1 MFSMSHPPS
10 DPLSQLAP
18 TVVLEINRACDRFEA
33 AWRQGHRQKIE
44 DLLVGVEGEA
54 RTALARELIVLELAC
69 RRGQGERPRP
79 EEYERRFPADASW
92 VEAAFRGEGAK
103 TTRGPRRSLKP
114 RHGATNIGENL
125 LFGILALQ
133 NNFIDR
139 TALLAA
145 FNTWVTDK
153 SRPLGSIL
161 LEQGALDGE
170 CHDLLNALVRRH
182 IKNHDDDPEQSLAAL
197 SSVDGAVDALRAI
210 ADPDVEASLSFVPST
225 RRDDPDETVLHS
237 SPPSPGVR
245 YQRVRYHAKGG
256 LGEVYVARDT
266 ELNREVAL
274 KEIQPVY
281 ADEPSSRTRFVVEAE
296 ITGGLEHPGIVP
308 VYGLGHYDNG
318 RPFYAMRFIKGD
330 SLKDAID
337 EFHNA
342 EIPGRDPGERIL
354 SLQKLL
360 RRFLD
365 VCDAIDYA
373 HSRGILHRDLKPN
386 NVMVG
391 KYGET
396 LVVDWG
402 LAKSVGRS
410 EGDERIEVTLRPSS
424 ASGSAETLPGSVI
437 GTPGYMS
444 PEQAAGRLDLLGPVS
459 DVYSLGATLYALLTG
474 KAPFSARDIN
484 LTLQQVQHGEF
495 PRPRQVAGW
504 LDPALEA
511 VCLKA
516 MALQPDDRY
525 RSPRALASDI
535 ERWIA
540 DEPVSVRREPF
551 PERARR
557 WVKRNR
563 TMVAGLAAALVASVV
578 GLSALA
584 AQQSWANQKLKEA
597 NTATTKAKNQAEVAL
612 AETREAKKATDA
624 ALANTREAKKATEEA
639 LGQSEAVSK
648 FLFAS
653 FRSPDPSL
661 DGEKIRVAEVLDRA
675 VDSLDKE
682 FTGAEAT
689 RGAMLNALGETYL
702 GLGLYEKAVAT
713 HAKARAVREAANG
726 PDHLNTLQSRNN
738 LARAYVAAGRTS
750 DAIRMHEETLKQFE
764 SKLGPD
770 HPDTLNSRNNLAAA
784 YTRAGRANDAIRLH
798 EETLKRRE
806 SILGPDHPDTLISRN
821 NLAEAYNHAGR
832 ANDAIRMHEETLKQ
846 FESKLSPDHPNTH
859 HSRNNLANTYS
870 AAGRTSEAIRMNEET
885 LKRRESILGPD
896 HPDTLNSRNNLAS
909 TYFTAGRTSDAI
921 RIFEETLKLSESKLG
936 PDHPNTLSC
945 MSNLAVAYNRAGRA
959 NDAIRLHEETLK
971 RRESILGPDHPNTL
985 ISRNCLAST
994 YFTAGRTS
1002 DAIRIFE
1009 ETLKLSESKL
1019 GPDHPDTLISRNNL
1033 AVAYSDTGRTDEAI
1047 RIHEETLKLCESKLG
1062 PNHPSTLTSRN
1073 NLTEAYLSVG
1083 RTSDAIRIIEE
1094 MLRLS
1099 ESRLS
1104 PDHPDTLT
1112 SMNNLTN
1119 TYRVAGRTSNAIRVI
1134 EKMLKLSESKLGP
1147 DHPDTL
1153 IIRNNVANAYE
1164 SIDRWT
1170 EAEPLRRDT
1179 LAHRRKTEKPE
1190 SPLLAFDLA
1199 GLGHNLLNQS
1209 NWSEAES
1216 ALRECLEIR
1225 GKVVPDDWSR
1235 FNAMN
1240 MLGGALLGQGKYAEA
1255 EPLVVPGYEGM
1266 KAREAKIPPQGKPS
1280 LTQAAERVVR
1290 LYEAWGKPEEADAWK
1305 GRLGLADLP
1314 SDVFA
1319 RP

>member
-1 MFSMSHPPS
+1 MFTMSHPPS

-33 AWRQGHRQKIE
+33 AWQQGHRQKIE

-69 RRGQGERPRP
+69 RRGQGEQPRP
-79 EEYERRFPADASW
+79 EEYERRFPADATW
-92 VEAAFRGEGAK
+92 VEAAFRGEGAE
-103 TTRGPRRSLKP
+103 TTRPPRRSWKP
-114 RHGATNIGENL
+114 CHSATNTGENL

-139 TALLAA
+139 AALLAA

-161 LEQGALDGE
+161 LEQGALDSE
-170 CHDLLNALVRRH
+170 CHELLNALVRRH
-182 IKNHDDDPEQSLAAL
+182 IRNHDNDTEQSLAAL

-210 ADPDVEASLSFVPST
+210 ADPDVEASLRFVPCT
-225 RRDDPDETVLHS
+225 RRDDPDQTVLHS

-256 LGEVYVARDT
+256 LGEVFVARDT

-410 EGDERIEVTLRPSS
+410 EGDERIEVTIRPSS

-437 GTPGYMS
+437 GTPAYMS

-474 KAPFSARDIN
+474 KSPFAGRDVN
-484 LTLQQVQHGEF
+484 LTLQQVQRGEF
-495 PRPRQVAGW
+495 AKPREVVGW

-525 RSPRALASDI
+525 RSPRALAGDI

-540 DEPVSVRREPF
+540 DEPVSVRREPYR
-551 PERARR
+551 ERVRR
-557 WVKRNR
+557 WARRNR
-563 TMVAGLAAALVASVV
+563 TIVTGAAVAVLAGLFGLAAVAAVQARYNDRLQKALR
-578 GLSALA
+578 
-584 AQQSWANQKLKEA
+584 
-597 NTATTKAKNQAEVAL
+597 
-612 AETREAKKATDA
+612 ETRD
-624 ALANTREAKKATEEA
+624 AKKATEGA
-639 LGQSEAVSK
+639 LAESEESRRQAEGVSK
-648 FLFAS
+648 FLVES
-653 FRSPDPSL
+653 FSSPDPSL
-661 DGEKIRVAEVLDRA
+661 DGEQIKVADLLDRA
-675 VDSLDKE
+675 VRKLDKE
-682 FTGAEAT
+682 FTGTEAT
-689 RGAMLNALGETYL
+689 RGELLDSLGDTYI
-702 GLGLYEKAVAT
+702 GLGIYEKAVTT
-713 HAKARAVREAANG
+713 HAKARAVREAALG
-726 PDHLNTLQSRNN
+726 PNHRDTLTSCNN
-738 LARAYVAAGRTS
+738 LAGAFYLVGRTSEAIALHEETVKLSESALGRDHPSTLISRGNLALAYQAAGRTN
-750 DAIRMHEETLKQFE
+750 DAIRLDEETRKVRE
-764 SKLGPD
+764 AKLGPD
-770 HPDTLNSRNNLAAA
+770 HPDTLHSGHNLAIAYLAAGRRKEAIELFEKILKPRESKLGADHPDTLKTRNSLANAYLAFGRTNDALKLFDETLKLRRSKLGDDHPDTTTSRNSLAIAYYTAGRTEEAVPLLEETVKLYQSKLGDDHPNTLKSRDNLATAYLAVGRILEAIPIFEETLKLRQSHLGADHPDTLTVRNNLAEAYVAA
-784 YTRAGRANDAIRLH
+784 DRAQEAIRLH
-798 EETLKRRE
+798 EETLKLSESRLGADHPDTLSSRNNLAAAYGAAGRTPEAIPMQEETLKRLE
-806 SILGPDHPDTLISRN
+806 SILGPDDALTLGGRGI
-821 NLAEAYNHAGR
+821 LAA
-832 ANDAIRMHEETLKQ
+832 
-846 FESKLSPDHPNTH
+846 
-859 HSRNNLANTYS
+859 
-870 AAGRTSEAIRMNEET
+870 
-885 LKRRESILGPD
+885 
-896 HPDTLNSRNNLAS
+896 
-909 TYFTAGRTSDAI
+909 
-921 RIFEETLKLSESKLG
+921 
-936 PDHPNTLSC
+936 
-945 MSNLAVAYNRAGRA
+945 
-959 NDAIRLHEETLK
+959 LHE
-971 RRESILGPDHPNTL
+971 SLG
-985 ISRNCLAST
+985 
-994 YFTAGRTS
+994 
-1002 DAIRIFE
+1002 
-1009 ETLKLSESKL
+1009 
-1019 GPDHPDTLISRNNL
+1019 
-1033 AVAYSDTGRTDEAI
+1033 
-1047 RIHEETLKLCESKLG
+1047 
-1062 PNHPSTLTSRN
+1062 
-1073 NLTEAYLSVG
+1073 
-1083 RTSDAIRIIEE
+1083 
-1094 MLRLS
+1094 
-1099 ESRLS
+1099 
-1104 PDHPDTLT
+1104 
-1112 SMNNLTN
+1112 
-1119 TYRVAGRTSNAIRVI
+1119 
-1134 EKMLKLSESKLGP
+1134 
-1147 DHPDTL
+1147 
-1153 IIRNNVANAYE
+1153 
-1164 SIDRWT
+1164 RWAQ
-1170 EAEPLRRDT
+1170 AEPLRRDI
-1179 LAHRRKTEKPE
+1179 LSRRRKTSKPD
-1190 SPLLAFDLA
+1190 SPLVASALDR
-1199 GLGHNLLNQS
+1199 LGRNLLNQA
-1209 NWSEAES
+1209 NWQEAES
-1216 ALRECLEIR
+1216 VLRECLMSR
-1225 GKVVPDDWSR
+1225 AKANSDDWSR
-1235 FNAMN
+1235 FHAMSL
-1240 MLGGALLGQGKYAEA
+1240 LGGALLGQGNHAEA

-1266 KAREAKIPPQGKPS
+1266 KAREAKIRAQDKPR
-1280 LTQAAERVVR
+1280 LAEAAERVVR
-1290 LYEAWGKPEEADAWK
+1290 LYEAWGKPEQADAWK